1 MGLIS
6 RVSSRTYRC
15 FMESRKS
22 KNCES
27 DTPQRYSFL
36 VFDDEGQDKQDVS
49 LAAKFWKQ
57 FELEPQIESRLV
69 SKDNIS
75 QSSRPTDAGNLR
87 VRSQPV
93 NNTQTQNSSRAG
105 SSSSIRNN
113 INRSKSITSS
123 KNNQN
128 LSVSDMVKQLKQTNK
143 FLNQQ
148 SNRNIDDLNS
158 QDFNHISDSE
168 STTIESEMQQ
178 LDKFDEMQQ
187 ACKNT
192 VKIQ

>member
-1 MGLIS
+1 M
-6 RVSSRTYRC
+6 
-15 FMESRKS
+15 
-22 KNCES
+22 
-27 DTPQRYSFL
+27 
-36 VFDDEGQDKQDVS
+36 
-49 LAAKFWKQ
+49 
-57 FELEPQIESRLV
+57 
-69 SKDNIS
+69 
-75 QSSRPTDAGNLR
+75 
-87 VRSQPV
+87 

-168 STTIESEMQQ
+168 STTIENEMQQ